1 MTEIVLVLV
10 EEDDLNEM
18 GKKGGDGSVVEKG
31 GGGEPISC
39 CVCFQM

>member
-10 EEDDLNEM
+10 EEDDLKEM

-31 GGGEPISC
+31 GGGS
-39 CVCFQM
+39 F